1 MDAPLLPLDT
11 PLQCRCETSG
21 LAVEISVPD
30 LLLLHCPRC
39 GEIFAGQP
47 VGGEPDPTGVRPL
60 TLNATERDELL
71 QALAITP
78 DLPLASTLERV
89 LTCTQPLSLRLA
101 QQRLSQRGS
110 LLRELSQALHAPEA
124 QTRSLALQLVSR
136 MPQPPIEIRPGALHA
151 IQMLLRE
158 DARSEAL
165 RVALCALHPLASLGR
180 GATLRGEVERIA
192 RETADARDDTEG
204 LVHRIASAVLAAIDR
219 ATTTARERFDAH
231 RDKLL
236 QHLRAGDEQSA
247 HSVLERAYPT
257 DDPEDPDGG
266 MSGRIA
272 LCRAAITALDRAPG
286 LDAAAGRAL
295 RQTLL
300 GWALAAAE
308 VYASWSTSGGEG
320 LSRMVEVNALRRE
333 LRAASRPRSP

>member
-21 LAVEISVPD
+21 LAVEIAAPD

-47 VGGEPDPTGVRPL
+47 VGSEPDPTGVRPL
-60 TLNATERDELL
+60 ALTATEREELQ

-78 DLPLASTLERV
+78 DQPIVSTLERV
-89 LTCTQPLSLRLA
+89 LACTQPLSLRLA

-110 LLRELSQALHAPEA
+110 LLRELSQALYTPEA
-124 QTRSLALQLVSR
+124 QTRFLALQLVSR
-136 MPQPPIEIRPGALHA
+136 MPEPPVEIRPGALHA

-165 RVALCALHPLASLGR
+165 RVALCALHPLAGLGR
-180 GATLRGEVERIA
+180 GATLRGEVERIV
-192 RETADARDDTEG
+192 RETADARDDAGG
-204 LVHRIASAVLAAIDR
+204 LAHRIAGAVLAALDR
-219 ATTTARERFDAH
+219 ATAAARERFDGH
-231 RDKLL
+231 RDALL
-236 QHLRAGDEQSA
+236 QHLRAGDEA
-247 HSVLERAYPT
+247 RARSVIEQAFPT

-272 LCRAAITALDRAPG
+272 LCRATITALDRAPG
-286 LDAAAGRAL
+286 LDAADKRAL

-333 LRAASRPRSP
+333 LRTASRPRSP